1 MSDIRFLIQDYLSHL
16 KERDELDAILPDL
29 LRSMGFQ
36 IVKLA
41 FRGEVE
47 HGVDLAAYASDSS
60 GGTLLLI
67 QVKPGD
73 IDQHL
78 WDSGPNS
85 VRATLNNL
93 LDVPFVDLTKPKL
106 QTAKKKVILAHNGI
120 LRENIRDKFNG
131 YIENSFSPHMD
142 FERWG
147 LDDLAFRYEKH
158 LLNERILLKEQQRLL
173 KRTLIFLDVSDYDLS
188 DYKQL
193 LSAQLKPGTKIT
205 KKSRERTFSVI
216 KLILAMI
223 LNHCKEN
230 NNLTFAI
237 EIYELT
243 LLQLWG
249 WMLSNAIITPLT
261 LNEYIQIYFRYLD
274 LLTEWALKLEPAI
287 NTHNGLF
294 WGGSEEKV
302 EYPLRTF
309 KVIGSLGFLTTELSQ
324 INNEEIKE
332 KLFPKIA
339 GLLTNVITNNPSRH
353 RPLLDNHLIDIFLGL
368 LGLLR
373 AGRED
378 LTKQWIIDIFEHL
391 IARKRIMQRLP
402 ELHNNIDAVLEYE
415 ATDDR
420 PLQYVD
426 SSSTLL
432 YFLFEI
438 CLIFNL
444 KAEYQKYRIEFQDIN
459 LQIWYPPENVEE
471 FLYFREIH
479 EGDTETINQLPEDF
493 EEFLED
499 VRARHSF
506 DHENYSP
513 IKEGL
518 PMILLL
524 ACKYY
529 RTPIFPFWWRNTLFP
544 HTDSKD
550 IETRSK

>member
-1 MSDIRFLIQDYLSHL
+1 MSDIRFLLQDYLSHL
-16 KERDELDAILPDL
+16 KEREELDAILPDL

-47 HGVDLAAYASDSS
+47 HGVDIAAYASDSS
-60 GGTLLLI
+60 GGMLLLI
-67 QVKPGD
+67 QVKSGD
-73 IDQHL
+73 IDQNL
-78 WDSGPNS
+78 WDNGSNS

-93 LDVPFVDLTKPKL
+93 LDVPFVDLTQPKL
-106 QTAKKKVILAHNGI
+106 QRAKKKVILAHNGI
-120 LRENIRDKFNG
+120 IRENIRDKFNG
-131 YIENSFSPHMD
+131 YIESYFSPHMD

-147 LDDLAFRYEKH
+147 LDDLAFLYEKH
-158 LLNERILLKEQQRLL
+158 LLNERILLKEQQRFL

-193 LSAQLKPGTKIT
+193 LSAQLRPGATIT
-205 KKSRERTFSVI
+205 KKRKERTLSMI

-223 LNHCKEN
+223 MNHCKEN
-230 NNLTFAI
+230 NNLTLAT

-243 LLQLWG
+243 LLQLWE
-249 WMLSNAIITPLT
+249 WMLSNAIITPPT
-261 LNEYIQIYFRYLD
+261 LNEYIQIYLRYLA
-274 LLTEWALKLEPAI
+274 LLIEWALKLEPAI
-287 NTHNGLF
+287 NIRNGLF

-324 INNEEIKE
+324 INKEEVKKE
-332 KLFPKIA
+332 LFPKIT
-339 GLLTNVITNNPSRH
+339 GLLTNVIMNNPSRY

-368 LGLLR
+368 MGLLH
-373 AGRED
+373 AGRGD
-378 LTKQWIIDIFEHL
+378 LARQWIIEIFENL
-391 IARKRIMQRLP
+391 IVRKRVKQRLP

-420 PLQYVD
+420 PLQYED
-426 SSSTLL
+426 SSSTLI
-432 YFLFEI
+432 YFLFET

-444 KAEYQKYRIEFQDIN
+444 KDEYQKYRIEFQEVN

-471 FLYFREIH
+471 FLYSREIH
-479 EGDTETINQLPEDF
+479 EGDTETINKLPENFD
-493 EEFLED
+493 EFLED

-506 DHENYSP
+506 DHEDYSP
-513 IKEGL
+513 IKNGL

-529 RTPIFPFWWRNTLFP
+529 RTPIFPFWWRNILFP
-544 HTDSKD
+544 NTDSKD
-550 IETRSK
+550 